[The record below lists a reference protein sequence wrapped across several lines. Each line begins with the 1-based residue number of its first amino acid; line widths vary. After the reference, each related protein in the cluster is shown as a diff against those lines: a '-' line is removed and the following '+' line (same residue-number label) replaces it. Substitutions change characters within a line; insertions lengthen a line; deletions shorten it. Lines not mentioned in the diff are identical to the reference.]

1 MGFMPIFTFALG
13 TWQLKRLQWKVN
25 LIDELREKLEREPIN
40 LPHHVNL
47 SVIPDFTFRKVY
59 LKGIWDHAHTMFLG
73 PRVREGAQGYNVVTP
88 LVRADGSTVLV
99 DRGFVLKE
107 NLDNGAFKQAT
118 GEVELLGMIRT
129 SQNRNTFTPDNQ
141 PEQNQWYWTDV
152 QAMADH
158 AGGEAVGVQPVF
170 IEEIFEGYAGEA
182 GVRIS
187 RGVPLGREPTVDVRN
202 SHLSYIVTWYSLSA
216 FTAFMMV
223 RLVSKRRRLAVAR
236 PMPRH

>member
-1 MGFMPIFTFALG
+1 
-13 TWQLKRLQWKVN
+13 
-25 LIDELREKLEREPIN
+25 
-40 LPHHVNL
+40 
-47 SVIPDFTFRKVY
+47 
-59 LKGIWDHAHTMFLG
+59 MFLG

-170 IEEIFEGYAGEA
+170 IEEIFGEFIIQ
-182 GVRIS
+182 RM
-187 RGVPLGREPTVDVRN
+187 
-202 SHLSYIVTWYSLSA
+202 
-216 FTAFMMV
+216 F
-223 RLVSKRRRLAVAR
+223 R
-236 PMPRH
+236 PQTK